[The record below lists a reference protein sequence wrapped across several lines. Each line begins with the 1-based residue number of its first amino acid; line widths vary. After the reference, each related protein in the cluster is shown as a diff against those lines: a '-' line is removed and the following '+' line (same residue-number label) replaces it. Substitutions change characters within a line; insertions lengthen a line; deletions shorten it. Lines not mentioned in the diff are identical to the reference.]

1 MKEGDALKPVTREIT
16 QERIDRY
23 AAAAGDFNPIHV
35 DPDFAARSH
44 FGRRI
49 AHGMLVAA
57 TLSEMMTLNY
67 GPPWLR
73 SGKLKLRLKAPVF
86 PGDTITA
93 KGQVKSVTEEAGRR
107 HIACAVEVVRPDG
120 EVVIMGEATVTA
132 A

>member
-16 QERIDRY
+16 QERIERY
-23 AAAAGDFNPIHV
+23 AVAAGDFNPIHI
-35 DPDFAARSH
+35 DPEFAARSH
-44 FGRRI
+44 FGSRI

-57 TLSEMMTLNY
+57 TLSEMMTLNC
-67 GPPWLR
+67 GASWLR

-86 PGDTITA
+86 PGDTVTA
-93 KGQVKSVTEEAGRR
+93 KGQVKSVKDEDGAR

-120 EVVIMGEATVTA
+120 EVAITGEATVTA

>member
-1 MKEGDALKPVTREIT
+1 MKEGDALKPVTRAIT

-57 TLSEMMTLNY
+57 TISEMMTLNC
-67 GPPWLR
+67 GQHWLR
-73 SGKLKLRLKAPVF
+73 GGKLKLRLKAPVF

-93 KGQVKSVTEEAGRR
+93 KGQVKSVKEEAGMR

-120 EVVIMGEATVTA
+120 EVAIMGEATVTGA
-132 A
+132 

>member
-16 QERIDRY
+16 QERIERY
-23 AAAAGDFNPIHV
+23 AVAAGDFNPIHI
-35 DPDFAARSH
+35 DADFASRSH

-57 TLSEMMTLNY
+57 TISEMMTLNY
-67 GPPWLR
+67 GQPWLR

-86 PGDTITA
+86 PGDTVTA
-93 KGQVKSVTEEAGRR
+93 RGQVKSAKEETGTR
-107 HIACAVEVVRPDG
+107 HVACVVEVVRPDG
-120 EVVIMGEATVTA
+120 EVAITGEATVTA